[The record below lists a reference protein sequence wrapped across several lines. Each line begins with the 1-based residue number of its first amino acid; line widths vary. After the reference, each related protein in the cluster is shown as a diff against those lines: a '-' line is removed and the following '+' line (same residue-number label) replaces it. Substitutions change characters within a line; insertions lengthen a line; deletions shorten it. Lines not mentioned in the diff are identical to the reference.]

1 MFFVFFKCMF
11 HHIGLLILASQRAET
26 QFIELF
32 GSASM
37 IESLQQRQLH
47 QRGNGPSYIELL
59 ILLFVIGN
67 AIVLGISGG
76 RDRWIF
82 FETLKAQT
90 RIYHAK
96 GRDIC
101 IEFRVYPFD
110 RNTKKK
116 KKPPRL

>member
-1 MFFVFFKCMF
+1 MFFKFAF
-11 HHIGLLILASQRAET
+11 HRVGLLILASQRAET

-67 AIVLGISGG
+67 VIFIGICGG
-76 RDRWIF
+76 LPRGIKSADANVPGHF
-82 FETLKAQT
+82 H
-90 RIYHAK
+90 RI
-96 GRDIC
+96 
-101 IEFRVYPFD
+101 
-110 RNTKKK
+110 
-116 KKPPRL
+116 